1 MAEDT
6 RESSYIEEHPVTSIS
21 SEHTT
26 EVDSDVAEK
35 SETSRNDSKTVGA
48 DLSDKLDEID
58 TSNLHYE
65 GSVCV
70 YTDPVTKQ
78 QYIWDS
84 RKNGWVLRTDGIKPL
99 EEYSLDNS
107 AESMLK
113 SESGVQSGTTGDSK
127 LHCSPNGDQTS
138 RNDYE
143 FDGESYCY
151 KDVKTGKNS

>member
-6 RESSYIEEHPVTSIS
+6 RESSHVEEHPAASIP
-21 SEHTT
+21 SEHTS
-26 EVDSDVAEK
+26 EIDSHVAEK
-35 SETSRNDSKTVGA
+35 SETSRNELKKVSA
-48 DLSDKLDEID
+48 DLSDKFDEID

-70 YTDPVTKQ
+70 YTDPVTKH

-84 RKNGWVLRTDGIKPL
+84 NNEWVLRKPL
-99 EEYSLDNS
+99 EEDSVENS
-107 AESMLK
+107 AKSMLK
-113 SESGVQSGTTGDSK
+113 SESGVQSGSTGDSR
-127 LHCSPNGDQTS
+127 LHCTPNGDQTS

-151 KDVKTGKNS
+151 KDVKTGKRS

>member
-6 RESSYIEEHPVTSIS
+6 RESSHVEEHPAASIP
-21 SEHTT
+21 SEHTS
-26 EVDSDVAEK
+26 EIDSDVAEK
-35 SETSRNDSKTVGA
+35 SETSRNELKKVSA
-48 DLSDKLDEID
+48 DLSDKFDEID

-70 YTDPVTKQ
+70 YTDPVTKH

-84 RKNGWVLRTDGIKPL
+84 NKNEWVLRKPL
-99 EEYSLDNS
+99 EEDSVENS

-113 SESGVQSGTTGDSK
+113 SESGVQSDTTGDSR
-127 LHCSPNGDQTS
+127 LHCKPNGDQTS

-151 KDVKTGKNS
+151 KDVKTGKRS

>member
-1 MAEDT
+1 MAEDL
-6 RESSYIEEHPVTSIS
+6 RESSHIEEHPVASIP

-26 EVDSDVAEK
+26 EIDSDVSEK
-35 SETSRNDSKTVGA
+35 SETSRNDLKTVSA

-70 YTDPVTKQ
+70 YTNPVTKH

-84 RKNGWVLRTDGIKPL
+84 NKNEWVLRTSEIKPL
-99 EEYSLDNS
+99 EEDSLDNS

-113 SESGVQSGTTGDSK
+113 SESGVQSGTTGDSR
-127 LHCSPNGDQTS
+127 LHCTPRGDQIS

-143 FDGESYCY
+143 FDGESYSY
-151 KDVKTGKNS
+151 KDVKTGKRS